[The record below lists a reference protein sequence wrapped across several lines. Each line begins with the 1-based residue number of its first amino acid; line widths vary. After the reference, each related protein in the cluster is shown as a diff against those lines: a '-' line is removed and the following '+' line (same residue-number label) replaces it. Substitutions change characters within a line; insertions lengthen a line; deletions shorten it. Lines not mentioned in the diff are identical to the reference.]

1 MQRGW
6 SKPFEE
12 LTREDY
18 ETFCGTGN
26 GHQGGLECDPER
38 DLDTVAWNAANMG
51 HLPMLRYCVEKMG
64 ADPNYSNHYHMSML
78 LMTGRFGHD
87 SCLRYLCSKLT
98 KEQIDHTSGGQ
109 TMCGKQNVTSRSPR
123 RRRDA
128 CSMAGHP
135 TRWLISTQVLD

>member
-1 MQRGW
+1 MIATQDTVDEIDYVERGW
-6 SKPFEE
+6 SKPFDE
-12 LTREDY
+12 LTKEDY

-38 DLDTVAWNAANMG
+38 DLDTIAWNAANMG

-87 SCLRYLCSKLT
+87 ACLRYLCSKLT
-98 KEQIDHTSGGQ
+98 KEQVDHTSGG
-109 TMCGKQNVTSRSPR
+109 
-123 RRRDA
+123 
-128 CSMAGHP
+128 
-135 TRWLISTQVLD
+135 